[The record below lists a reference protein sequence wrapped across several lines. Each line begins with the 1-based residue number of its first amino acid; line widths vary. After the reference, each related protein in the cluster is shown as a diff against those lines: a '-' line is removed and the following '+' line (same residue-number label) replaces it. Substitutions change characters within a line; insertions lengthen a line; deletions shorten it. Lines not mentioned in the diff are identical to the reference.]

1 MTTALLEINDFS
13 IKASTSD
20 NNTYNE
26 CGFAHVT
33 DSGIITGDKGFEA
46 FWRHPEKCSNNYW
59 LFLDQQPLKTNWK
72 WARHNADLAY
82 AQLDS
87 TLKSIGS
94 PDEVVLC
101 VSNTI
106 SVEQMSLLAG
116 LLKALNISI
125 KRIVDLNLFAGLAM
139 RQSAWLIDM
148 QLHQATLTLVEKSI
162 SDDQEIFSI
171 KESETLPNFGFMH
184 ICNTIA
190 RDISKKLINNSRFD
204 PMHSSGSAQDLFNQ
218 IKSNINEFEENNEL
232 NFQIKSPS
240 GIVNITINP
249 SELKNLFK
257 KELSKINRKVVNSGD
272 MFSLK
277 DSAHMLE
284 KLLDTSGNYL
294 GLAPSYDINAIEKL
308 LNTSQFDKNKLVKIN
323 AIKLAKA
330 EKSLPK
336 TRTNHTAT
344 HLLYDNHAW
353 DIRNEKSIQYNNQGL
368 QIKVGV
374 DKTFDL
380 AFILKDG
387 KLEIYHQSSSK
398 EIVIPKTFKEG
409 EQIII
414 DNAKINL
421 IKVENA

>member
-106 SVEQMSLLAG
+106 SVEQLSLLAG

-204 PMHSSGSAQDLFNQ
+204 PMHNSGSAQDLYNQ

-240 GIVNITINP
+240 GIVNITISP

-344 HLLYDNHAW
+344 HLLYDKHEW

>member
-82 AQLDS
+82 AQLDN

-106 SVEQMSLLAG
+106 SVEQLSLLAG

-184 ICNTIA
+184 ICNAIA

-240 GIVNITINP
+240 GIVNITVNP

>member
-106 SVEQMSLLAG
+106 SVEQLSLLAG

-204 PMHSSGSAQDLFNQ
+204 PMHSSGSAQDLYNQ

-330 EKSLPK
+330 EESLPK

-353 DIRNEKSIQYNNQGL
+353 DIRDEKSIQYNNQGL

>member
-13 IKASTSD
+13 IKARTSD
-20 NNTYNE
+20 DNTHNE

-72 WARHNADLAY
+72 WARHNADIAY
-82 AQLDS
+82 AQLES

-94 PDEVVLC
+94 PDEVILC

-106 SVEQMSLLAG
+106 SVEQLSLLAG
-116 LLKALNISI
+116 LLKALKISI
-125 KRIVDLNLFAGLAM
+125 KRIIDLNLLAGLAM

-148 QLHQATLTLVEKSI
+148 QLHQTTLTLVEKSI

-204 PMHSSGSAQDLFNQ
+204 PMHNSGSAQDLYNQ

-240 GIVNITINP
+240 GIVNITISP

-257 KELSKINRKVVNSGD
+257 KELSKINRKVVKSGY

-277 DSAHMLE
+277 DSAYMLE

-294 GLAPSYDINAIEKL
+294 GLAPNYDINAIEKL
-308 LNTSQFDKNKLVKIN
+308 INISQFDKNKLVKIN
-323 AIKLAKA
+323 AIELAKA

-336 TRTNHTAT
+336 THTNHTAT

-353 DIRNEKSIQYNNQGL
+353 DIRNEKSIQYNNQVL

>member
-20 NNTYNE
+20 DNTYNE

-46 FWRHPEKCSNNYW
+46 FWHHPEKCSNNYW

-72 WARHNADLAY
+72 WARHNADIAY
-82 AQLDS
+82 AQLES

-94 PDEVVLC
+94 PDEVILC

-106 SVEQMSLLAG
+106 SVEQLSLLAG
-116 LLKALNISI
+116 LLKALKISI

-148 QLHQATLTLVEKSI
+148 QLHQTTLTLIEKSI

-204 PMHSSGSAQDLFNQ
+204 PMHNSGSAQDLYNQ

-240 GIVNITINP
+240 GIVNITISP

-257 KELSKINRKVVNSGD
+257 KELSKINRKVVNSGY

-277 DSAHMLE
+277 DSAYVLE
-284 KLLDTSGNYL
+284 NLLDTSGNYL
-294 GLAPSYDINAIEKL
+294 GLAPNYDINAIEKL

-323 AIKLAKA
+323 AIKLVKA

>member
-106 SVEQMSLLAG
+106 SVEQLSLLAG

-171 KESETLPNFGFMH
+171 KESETLPKFGFMH

-204 PMHSSGSAQDLFNQ
+204 PMHSSGSAQDLYNQ

-330 EKSLPK
+330 EESLPK

>member
-106 SVEQMSLLAG
+106 SVEQLSLLAG

-204 PMHSSGSAQDLFNQ
+204 PMHSSGSAQDLYNQ
-218 IKSNINEFEENNEL
+218 IKSNINEFEEKNEL

-240 GIVNITINP
+240 GIVNITLNP

-277 DSAHMLE
+277 DSAHILE

>member
-33 DSGIITGDKGFEA
+33 DTGIITGDKGFEA

-106 SVEQMSLLAG
+106 SVEQLSLLAG

-204 PMHSSGSAQDLFNQ
+204 PMHSSGSAQDLYNQ

>member
-106 SVEQMSLLAG
+106 SVEQLSLLAG

-204 PMHSSGSAQDLFNQ
+204 PMHSSGSAQDLYNQ

-240 GIVNITINP
+240 GIVNITLNP

-284 KLLDTSGNYL
+284 KLLDTSVNYL

-323 AIKLAKA
+323 AIKLVKA

-353 DIRNEKSIQYNNQGL
+353 DIRNGKSIQYNNQRL

-380 AFILKDG
+380 AFILRGG
-387 KLEIYHQSSSK
+387 KLKIYHQSSSK

-414 DNAKINL
+414 NNTKINL

>member
-106 SVEQMSLLAG
+106 SVEQLSLLAG

-204 PMHSSGSAQDLFNQ
+204 PMHSSGSAQDLYNQ

-323 AIKLAKA
+323 AIKLVKA

-353 DIRNEKSIQYNNQGL
+353 DIRNGKSIQYNNQGL

-380 AFILKDG
+380 AFILKDE

-409 EQIII
+409 EQIVI

>member
-1 MTTALLEINDFS
+1 MTIALLEINDFS

-20 NNTYNE
+20 DNTYNE
-26 CGFAHVT
+26 CGFAHAT

-46 FWRHPEKCSNNYW
+46 FWHHPEKCSNNYW

-72 WARHNADLAY
+72 WARHNADIAY
-82 AQLDS
+82 AQLES

-94 PDEVVLC
+94 PDEVILC

-106 SVEQMSLLAG
+106 SVEQLSLLAG
-116 LLKALNISI
+116 LLKALKISI

-148 QLHQATLTLVEKSI
+148 QLHQTTLTLIEKSI

-204 PMHSSGSAQDLFNQ
+204 PMHNSGSAQDLFNQ

-353 DIRNEKSIQYNNQGL
+353 DIRNEKSIQYNNQRL

-380 AFILKDG
+380 AFILRGG
-387 KLEIYHQSSSK
+387 KLKIYHQSSSK

-414 DNAKINL
+414 NNTKINL

>member
-106 SVEQMSLLAG
+106 SVEQLSLLAG

-204 PMHSSGSAQDLFNQ
+204 PMHSSGSAQDLYNQ

-330 EKSLPK
+330 EESLPK

-353 DIRNEKSIQYNNQGL
+353 DIRNGKSIQYNNQGL

>member
-106 SVEQMSLLAG
+106 SVEQLSLLAG

-204 PMHSSGSAQDLFNQ
+204 PMHSSGSAQDLYNQ

-330 EKSLPK
+330 EESLPK

-398 EIVIPKTFKEG
+398 EIVIPKKFKEG

>member
-106 SVEQMSLLAG
+106 SVEQLSLLAG

-204 PMHSSGSAQDLFNQ
+204 PMHNSGSAQDLYNQ

-284 KLLDTSGNYL
+284 KLLDTSVNYL

-323 AIKLAKA
+323 AIKLVKA

>member
-1 MTTALLEINDFS
+1 MTIALLEINDFS

-20 NNTYNE
+20 DNTYNE

-46 FWRHPEKCSNNYW
+46 FWHHPEKCSNNYW

-72 WARHNADLAY
+72 WARHNADIAY
-82 AQLDS
+82 AQLES

-94 PDEVVLC
+94 PDEVILC

-106 SVEQMSLLAG
+106 SVEQLSLLAG
-116 LLKALNISI
+116 LLKALKISI

-240 GIVNITINP
+240 GIVNITLNP

-323 AIKLAKA
+323 AIKLVKA

-353 DIRNEKSIQYNNQGL
+353 DIRNGKSIQYNNQGL

>member
-106 SVEQMSLLAG
+106 SVEQLSLLAG

-204 PMHSSGSAQDLFNQ
+204 PMHSSGSAQDLYNQ

-240 GIVNITINP
+240 GIVNITLNP

-353 DIRNEKSIQYNNQGL
+353 DIRNEKSIQYNNLGL

>member
-106 SVEQMSLLAG
+106 SVEQLSLLAG

-308 LNTSQFDKNKLVKIN
+308 LNTSQFDKNRLVKIN

-330 EKSLPK
+330 EKSLPI

>member
-106 SVEQMSLLAG
+106 SVEQLSLLAG

-204 PMHSSGSAQDLFNQ
+204 PMHSSGSAQDLYNQ

-330 EKSLPK
+330 EESLPK

-380 AFILKDG
+380 AFILKDE

>member
-20 NNTYNE
+20 SNTYNE

-106 SVEQMSLLAG
+106 SVEQLSLLAG

-204 PMHSSGSAQDLFNQ
+204 PMHSSGSAQDLYNQ

-330 EKSLPK
+330 EESLPK

>member
-1 MTTALLEINDFS
+1 MTIALLEINDFS

-20 NNTYNE
+20 DNTYNE

-46 FWRHPEKCSNNYW
+46 FWHHPEKCSNNYW

-72 WARHNADLAY
+72 WARHNADIAY
-82 AQLDS
+82 AQLES

-94 PDEVVLC
+94 PDEVILC

-106 SVEQMSLLAG
+106 SVEQLSLLAG
-116 LLKALNISI
+116 LLKALKISI

-204 PMHSSGSAQDLFNQ
+204 PMHSSGSAQDLYNQ

-257 KELSKINRKVVNSGD
+257 KELSKINSKVVNSGD

-330 EKSLPK
+330 EESLPK

>member
-1 MTTALLEINDFS
+1 MTIALLEINDFS

-20 NNTYNE
+20 DNTYNE

-46 FWRHPEKCSNNYW
+46 FWHHPEKCSNNYW

-101 VSNTI
+101 VSDTI
-106 SVEQMSLLAG
+106 SVEQLSLLAG
-116 LLKALNISI
+116 LLQALKISI

-148 QLHQATLTLVEKSI
+148 QLHQTTLTLIEKSI

>member
-33 DSGIITGDKGFEA
+33 DTGIITGDKGFEA

-106 SVEQMSLLAG
+106 SVEQLSLLAG

-204 PMHSSGSAQDLFNQ
+204 PMHSSGSAQDLYNQ

-277 DSAHMLE
+277 NSAHMLE

-330 EKSLPK
+330 EESLPK
-336 TRTNHTAT
+336 IRTNHTAT

>member
-82 AQLDS
+82 VQLDS

-106 SVEQMSLLAG
+106 SVEQLSLLAG

-204 PMHSSGSAQDLFNQ
+204 PMHSSGSAQDLYNQ

-330 EKSLPK
+330 EESLPK

>member
-1 MTTALLEINDFS
+1 MTIALLEINDFS

-20 NNTYNE
+20 DNTYNE

-46 FWRHPEKCSNNYW
+46 FWHHPEKCSNNYW

-72 WARHNADLAY
+72 WARHNADIAY
-82 AQLDS
+82 AQLES

-94 PDEVVLC
+94 PDEVILC

-106 SVEQMSLLAG
+106 SVEQLSLLAG

-414 DNAKINL
+414 NNTKINL
-421 IKVENA
+421 IKVEIA

>member
-106 SVEQMSLLAG
+106 SVEQLSLLAG

-204 PMHSSGSAQDLFNQ
+204 PMHSSASAQDLFNQ
-218 IKSNINEFEENNEL
+218 IKSNINGFEENNEL

-277 DSAHMLE
+277 NSAHMLE

>member
-1 MTTALLEINDFS
+1 MTIALLEINDFS

-106 SVEQMSLLAG
+106 SVEQLSLLAG

-204 PMHSSGSAQDLFNQ
+204 PMHSSGSAQDLYNQ

-330 EKSLPK
+330 EESLPK

>member
-106 SVEQMSLLAG
+106 SVEQLSLLAG

>member
-106 SVEQMSLLAG
+106 SVEQLSLLAG

-204 PMHSSGSAQDLFNQ
+204 PMHNSGSAQDLYNQ

-240 GIVNITINP
+240 GIVNITISP

>member
-1 MTTALLEINDFS
+1 MTIALLEINDFS

-20 NNTYNE
+20 DNTYNE

-46 FWRHPEKCSNNYW
+46 FWHHPEKCSNNYW

-72 WARHNADLAY
+72 WARHNADIAY
-82 AQLDS
+82 AQLES

-94 PDEVVLC
+94 PDEVILC

-106 SVEQMSLLAG
+106 SVEQLSLLAG
-116 LLKALNISI
+116 LLKALKISI
-125 KRIVDLNLFAGLAM
+125 RRIVDLNLFAGLAM

-148 QLHQATLTLVEKSI
+148 QLHQTTLTLIEKSI

-204 PMHSSGSAQDLFNQ
+204 PMHNSGSAQDLYNQ

-240 GIVNITINP
+240 GIVNITLNP

-323 AIKLAKA
+323 AIKLVKA

-353 DIRNEKSIQYNNQGL
+353 DIRNGKSIQYNNQGL

-380 AFILKDG
+380 AFILRGG
-387 KLEIYHQSSSK
+387 KLKIYHQSSSK

-414 DNAKINL
+414 NNTKINL

>member
-46 FWRHPEKCSNNYW
+46 FWRHQEKCSNNYW

-106 SVEQMSLLAG
+106 SVEQLSLLAG

-414 DNAKINL
+414 NNTKINL

>member
-106 SVEQMSLLAG
+106 SVEQLSLLAG

-204 PMHSSGSAQDLFNQ
+204 PMHSSGSAQDLYNQ

-240 GIVNITINP
+240 GIVNITISP

>member
-106 SVEQMSLLAG
+106 SVEQLSLLAG

-204 PMHSSGSAQDLFNQ
+204 PMHSSGSAQDLYNQ

-330 EKSLPK
+330 KKSLPK

-353 DIRNEKSIQYNNQGL
+353 DIRNGKSIQYNNQGL

>member
-106 SVEQMSLLAG
+106 SVEQLSLLAG

-204 PMHSSGSAQDLFNQ
+204 PMHSSGSAQDLYNQ

-330 EKSLPK
+330 EESLPK

>member
-1 MTTALLEINDFS
+1 MTIALLEINDFS

-72 WARHNADLAY
+72 WARHNADIAY

-106 SVEQMSLLAG
+106 SVEQLSLLAG
-116 LLKALNISI
+116 LLKALKISI

-204 PMHSSGSAQDLFNQ
+204 PMHSSGSAQDLYNQ

-240 GIVNITINP
+240 GIVNITISP

-284 KLLDTSGNYL
+284 KLLDTSVNYL

-323 AIKLAKA
+323 AIKLVKA

-409 EQIII
+409 EQIVI

>member
-13 IKASTSD
+13 VKASTSD

-106 SVEQMSLLAG
+106 SVEQLSLLAG

-204 PMHSSGSAQDLFNQ
+204 PMHSSASAQDLFNQ
-218 IKSNINEFEENNEL
+218 IKSNINGFEENNEL

-277 DSAHMLE
+277 NSAHMLE

>member
-106 SVEQMSLLAG
+106 SVEQLSLLAG

-240 GIVNITINP
+240 GIVNITISP

>member
-106 SVEQMSLLAG
+106 SVEQLSLLAG

-204 PMHSSGSAQDLFNQ
+204 PMHSSGSAQDLYNQ

-308 LNTSQFDKNKLVKIN
+308 LNTNQFDKNKLVKIN

-330 EKSLPK
+330 EESLPK

>member
-106 SVEQMSLLAG
+106 SVEQLSLLAG

-204 PMHSSGSAQDLFNQ
+204 PMHNSGSAQDLYNQ

>member
-106 SVEQMSLLAG
+106 SVEQLSLLAG

-204 PMHSSGSAQDLFNQ
+204 PMHSSGSAQDLYNQ

-353 DIRNEKSIQYNNQGL
+353 DIRNGKSIQYNNQGL

-380 AFILKDG
+380 AFILKDE

-409 EQIII
+409 EQIVI

>member
-94 PDEVVLC
+94 PDEVVLG

-106 SVEQMSLLAG
+106 SVEQLSLLAG
-116 LLKALNISI
+116 LLKALKISI

-139 RQSAWLIDM
+139 RQSSWIIDM

-240 GIVNITINP
+240 GIVNITLNP

-284 KLLDTSGNYL
+284 KLLDTSVNYL

-308 LNTSQFDKNKLVKIN
+308 LNTSKFDKNKLVKIN
-323 AIKLAKA
+323 AIKLVKA

-344 HLLYDNHAW
+344 HLLYDDHAW
-353 DIRNEKSIQYNNQGL
+353 DIRNGKSIQYNNQGL

-380 AFILKDG
+380 AFILKDE

-414 DNAKINL
+414 NNTKINL